1 MGPDTGIAQKV
12 QDLSNSVGDLSNS
25 VGDLSNNL
33 LTSNNDASL
42 NNVDISGNLKV
53 NGLAY
58 SIPHIL
64 EINPVELSSASVGSP
79 YAFGTI
85 IEGVDTANGWDSTSN
100 KYTIPT
106 TGYWHV
112 TSIIGGRTNGS
123 ANFTHSINHYN
134 ALAEATTDIA
144 KGRALFFDLGS
155 ALFETTGNDASTI
168 RYLYSGDKIWFSI
181 DSISTGTTSQAF
193 NNNFFGDGGKLECGF
208 RAFFLRK

>member
-1 MGPDTGIAQKV
+1 MA
-12 QDLSNSVGDLSNS
+12 DLGSIYGTNINGSNTLVIDFS
-25 VGDLSNNL
+25 
-33 LTSNNDASL
+33 
-42 NNVDISGNLKV
+42 NVDICGNLKV

-64 EINPVELSSASVGSP
+64 EINLVELSSASVGSP

-85 IEGVDTANGWDSTSN
+85 EGVDTANGWDSISN

-123 ANFTHSINHYN
+123 ANFTHSINRYN

-181 DSISTGTTSQAF
+181 DSISTGGGGPF
-193 NNNFFGDGGKLECGF
+193 NNYNFFGDGGKLECGF